1 MADADCHG
9 DSERRQCKCCKR
21 RRRNWLRIRGS
32 IQSRIQEDDG
42 DPAFNLAAPRWS
54 WLVAL
59 TIERNW
65 LAANRWIR
73 RDVRFGS
80 LADILCSGSHV
91 RFAPESRHLQ
101 RTNSCPLSANS
112 GHLLTHEVR
121 SVARNCDG
129 RASTEQLF
137 AVWLSRAWNLSAV
150 VTQQRSGNVCS
161 GP

>member
-1 MADADCHG
+1 MADADCLG
-9 DSERRQCKCCKR
+9 DSERWQCKCCQR
-21 RRRNWLRIRGS
+21 RRRNRLRIRGS
-32 IQSRIQEDDG
+32 VQSRIQEDDG

-112 GHLLTHEVR
+112 GHGRRQHYVRRGCITQLLRLLGRVVHA
-121 SVARNCDG
+121 AR
-129 RASTEQLF
+129 
-137 AVWLSRAWNLSAV
+137 LSRDVSLI
-150 VTQQRSGNVCS
+150 
-161 GP
+161 